1 MIEFVYNHDNEVT
14 RFIQQEPSP
23 AGDSY
28 GRCKT
33 IGVIDGD
40 GRLIAGLVYYNYDPS
55 AETMEMGARAVT
67 PRWFTRATY
76 RRMFEYPFVECGCQM
91 LYARIP
97 VENEYLLSQF
107 ARMNFN
113 LTMVPRMYGRS
124 EDGVLCT
131 LTDDQWLDSAIAK
144 RIYRDVRREREAA

>member
-1 MIEFVYNHDNEVT
+1 MIEFIYNHDNEVAQ
-14 RFIQQEPSP
+14 FIKQTSSP
-23 AGDSY
+23 AGSF

-33 IGVIDGD
+33 IGVIDGE
-40 GRLIAGLVYYNYDPS
+40 GRLIAGLVYFNYDPD
-55 AETMEMGARAVT
+55 AETMEMGARAIT
-67 PRWFTRATY
+67 PHWFTRTTY

-97 VENEYLLSQF
+97 AENEYLLSQF

-113 LTMVPRMYGRS
+113 LTMVPRLYGRS

-131 LTDDQWLDSAIAK
+131 LTDDQWLDSGLAK